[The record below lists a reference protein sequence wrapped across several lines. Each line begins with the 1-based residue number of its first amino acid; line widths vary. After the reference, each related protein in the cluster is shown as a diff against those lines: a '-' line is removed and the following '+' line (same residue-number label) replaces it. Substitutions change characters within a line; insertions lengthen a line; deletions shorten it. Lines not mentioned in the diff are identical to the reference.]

1 MRESHN
7 NHDEFQLERSLAAF
21 DMFVLHDHEGDIDE
35 VSQPSMHCNLR
46 LHKLKQV

>member
-21 DMFVLHDHEGDIDE
+21 DMFVLHDHEGDIEE
-35 VSQPSMHCNLR
+35 VSHLCTAISSYTG
-46 LHKLKQV
+46 